1 MAAPA
6 VSTFTTRPEI
16 AGTFGVVSSTHWIAS
31 QVGMSVLEKGGNAFD
46 AAVAAGITLQVVEPH
61 MNGLGGDAVIIAC
74 AADGKPKVIC
84 GQGVAPAKATIAHYR
99 AEGIETIPGTG
110 LLAAVVPG
118 AFDAW
123 MTMLRDYG
131 TMTLA
136 EVLQPAIGYARDGF
150 PLLPGVCGAV
160 QSVSEIF
167 KTEWKSSA
175 ATWMPGGNVPVAG
188 TLFTSPKLADT
199 LQRLLAEG
207 ASAGPDRE
215 AQIEKARNAYY
226 KGFVAEAIDKFCRTN
241 EIMDVSGKRHKGVLS
256 ADDMAAWQ
264 APVEDP
270 VTYDYRGITVCK
282 AGPWS
287 QGPVLLQVLAL
298 LQGYDVPSMDTT
310 GPEFIHLLIEATK
323 IAYADREAWY
333 ADPNFTDVPLKTM
346 LSEKYNVER
355 RKLIGDDANFDLRP
369 GTPDGR
375 NPALPKFNVVG
386 TKKHIP
392 GMGGFGEPARVES
405 DALARETYRDG
416 GASAMARNARA
427 ARGPAEGDTCH
438 LDVIDRWGNTV
449 ACTPSGGWLQSSPTI
464 PDLGFCL
471 GTRGQMFWMQEGLP
485 SSLTP
490 KMRPRTTLTPS
501 LAMKDGKPWMAFGSP
516 GGDNQDQWIAQF
528 FLRHVDHKLNM
539 QAAMDAPML
548 QTDHWPNSF
557 FPREARPGKVQL
569 EARFPKET
577 VEALK
582 AKGHDIEVGGEWSLG
597 RNAAAKREGK
607 LMKAAATPR
616 LQQAYAVGR

>member
-1 MAAPA
+1 MAAP
-6 VSTFTTRPEI
+6 STFTTRPEI

-31 QVGMSVLEKGGNAFD
+31 QVGMGILEKGGNAFD
-46 AAVAAGITLQVVEPH
+46 AAVAAGFTLQVVEPH
-61 MNGLGGDAVIIAC
+61 MNGLGGDAVLIVC
-74 AADGKPKVIC
+74 TADGKPKVIC
-84 GQGVAPAKATIAHYR
+84 GQGVAPSKATIAHYR

-118 AFDAW
+118 AYDAW
-123 MTMLRDYG
+123 LTMLRDYG

-136 EVLQPAIGYARDGF
+136 EVLSPAIGYAKDGY
-150 PLLPGVCGAV
+150 PLLTGVAGAIS
-160 QSVSEIF
+160 SVSEIF

-175 ATWMPGGNVPVAG
+175 ANWMPGGNVPVAG
-188 TLFTSPKLADT
+188 TLFTNPKLADT

-256 ADDMAAWQ
+256 ADDMAAWK

-270 VTYDYRGITVCK
+270 TTFDYRGITVCK

-287 QGPVLLQVLAL
+287 QGPVFLQVLAL
-298 LQGYDVPSMDTT
+298 LQGYDIASMDTT
-310 GPEFIHLLIEATK
+310 GPEFIHLLLEATK

-333 ADPNFTDVPLKTM
+333 ADPDFNDVPMKTM
-346 LSEKYNVER
+346 LSAKYNDER
-355 RKLIGDDANFDLRP
+355 RKLIGDTANFELRP
-369 GTPDGR
+369 GAPDGR
-375 NPALPKFNVVG
+375 NPSLPKFNTAGV
-386 TKKHIP
+386 KKMIP

-405 DALARETYRDG
+405 DALATERYRDG
-416 GASAMARNARA
+416 GASAMARGARA

-471 GTRGQMFWMQEGLP
+471 GTRGQMFWLQEGLP

-569 EARFPKET
+569 ESRFPKET
-577 VEALK
+577 IEALK

>member
-1 MAAPA
+1 MASPA
-6 VSTFTTRPEI
+6 QSTFTTRPEI

-31 QVGMSVLEKGGNAFD
+31 QVGMSILEKGGNAFD
-46 AAVAAGITLQVVEPH
+46 AAVAAGLTLQVVEPH
-61 MNGLGGDAVIIAC
+61 MNGLGGDAVLIAC
-74 AADGKPKVIC
+74 EADGKPKVIC

-99 AEGIETIPGTG
+99 AQGIETIPGTG

-123 MTMLRDYG
+123 MTLLRDHG

-136 EVLQPAIGYARDGF
+136 EVMSPAIGYAKDGY

-175 ATWMPGGNVPVAG
+175 ATWMPGGNVPTAG
-188 TLFTSPKLADT
+188 TLFANPKLADT

-215 AQIEKARNAYY
+215 AQIEKARDAYY
-226 KGFVAEAIDKFCRTN
+226 KGFVAEAIDRFCREN
-241 EIMDVSGKRHKGVLS
+241 EVMDVSGKRHKGVLS
-256 ADDMAAWQ
+256 ADDMAAWR
-264 APVEDP
+264 APVEAP
-270 VTYDYRGITVCK
+270 ATYDYRGITVCK

-333 ADPNFTDVPLKTM
+333 ADPDFADVPLKTM
-346 LSEKYNVER
+346 LSDKYNAER
-355 RKLIGDDANFDLRP
+355 RKLIGDTANFDLRP

-375 NPALPKFNVVG
+375 NPALPKFNVAGV
-386 TKKHIP
+386 KKMIP

-405 DALARETYRDG
+405 DALATERYRDG

-449 ACTPSGGWLQSSPTI
+449 ACTPSGGWLQSSPTV

-471 GTRGQMFWMQEGLP
+471 GTRGQMFWLQEGLP

-501 LAMKDGKPWMAFGSP
+501 MAMKDGKPWMAFGSP

-569 EARFPKET
+569 ESRFPKET

-582 AKGHDIEVGGEWSLG
+582 AKGHDIEIGGEWSLG